1 MTKCT
6 KDTDDHTIHACW
18 SLLGAHTHPI
28 IFSKL
33 LSGLVRDK
41 ERGFQWSSTHHHW
54 QVSMR
59 NFIDQAF
66 TTEEPARWTNVTA
79 ELVRELIRETI
90 ISGVEQD
97 SIISKQQWAA
107 KANLNQSCRTYS
119 SRDLTTQKGAEV
131 AEEKAGA
138 VVSGLG
144 SGGMVVWLMIRTI

>member
-1 MTKCT
+1 MHECAGTGF
-6 KDTDDHTIHACW
+6 HQ
-18 SLLGAHTHPI
+18 SG

-41 ERGFQWSSTHHHW
+41 ERGFQWSSTHHYW
-54 QVSMR
+54 QVSMK

-107 KANLNQSCRTYS
+107 KANLNQSCSDVQLKRFDNTEGGGGG
-119 SRDLTTQKGAEV
+119 RGEGGCGGIGIGV
-131 AEEKAGA
+131 G
-138 VVSGLG
+138 GHG
-144 SGGMVVWLMIRTI
+144 SLAHD